1 MLVPDIF
8 KLGRVSI
15 MLQIWHLDFMLFFL
29 LVKVGVVEI
38 LVLTSICLRL
48 GAESCAVEQVLGGQ
62 HVAVAFPFFHISL
75 VSGDNGQMACLLERQ
90 AVC

>member
-1 MLVPDIF
+1 MLVPGIL

-29 LVKVGVVEI
+29 PVKVSVAEI

-48 GAESCAVEQVLGGQ
+48 GRCLCLQMTQLL
-62 HVAVAFPFFHISL
+62 L
-75 VSGDNGQMACLLERQ
+75 VHTIILTYCSVRQ
-90 AVC
+90 ILS